1 MGWLIKQQQLSSDA
15 VQLYS
20 MGQQRCVL
28 FVGLGNIG
36 PKYSGTRHNIGFS
49 CVDAFVTAHEELGG
63 WAERKNLHCFL
74 ALGRIGDTQVIVIK
88 PTTYMNESGQAVS
101 AVSHFYKIPSENI
114 VVIHDELDV
123 PFGQIRLRVG
133 GSSAGHNGIK
143 SVTQSL
149 DEMYGRVRIGIGPKR
164 PKDIDSADFVLQTFD
179 SKEKPHLAHLTQ
191 EVKVIIEEFI
201 YGGKLPHESRNF
213 LV

>member
-1 MGWLIKQQQLSSDA
+1 MGWLVKQQQLSTSA

-20 MGQQRCVL
+20 IGQQRHVL

-36 PKYSGTRHNIGFS
+36 PNYEGTRHNVGFS
-49 CVDAFVTAHEELGG
+49 CVDAFVSAHEELGN
-63 WAERKNLHCFL
+63 WIEKKSLHCFL
-74 ALGRIGDTQVIVIK
+74 AHGHIGDSQVIVIK
-88 PTTYMNESGQAVS
+88 PTTYMNESGQAVA
-101 AVSHFYKIPSENI
+101 AVSGFYKIPPENI

-149 DEMYGRVRIGIGPKR
+149 DEMYGRIRIGIGPKK
-164 PKDIDSADFVLQTFD
+164 PAAIDSADFVLQSFD
-179 SKEKPHLAHLTQ
+179 TKEQKRLANLTQ
-191 EVKVIIEEFI
+191 EVKVILEEFI
-201 YGGKLPHESRNF
+201 YSGQLPHETRSF